1 MKKMSGIESEITL
14 KNYERELELCQKSG
28 GDVERYRRLS
38 FNVFQLEQ
46 IRLGLE
52 HGLDV
57 ESYTDPKLTWVEMEC
72 ARELQESGLDMSAY
86 MDKGFTLLQCG
97 EILAGKKDGV
107 DVSIYADRRF
117 LGDQM
122 RQIRRG
128 LEEGLDVSVYA
139 DPSYDGGQMREIRKG
154 LADGLDVSVYASH
167 EFRAAVMRALR
178 KALLLGEDLSEY
190 GRAGYG
196 AKELLELARGKKD
209 GNPDILLYFERGFH
223 AEQLEKI
230 NDAYEAG
237 VTISPYVSINLY
249 GTQLGEILKGLKKD
263 LDVSVYAKES
273 YNWFQMREIRFGLE
287 NKIDVSAYADP
298 AFTYRQM
305 EQIRKALQLGL
316 DVTDI
321 AKVYYEPEQM
331 EELCEKM
338 QKEQSE
344 EEASELKMLEEKFGL
359 SGKDVLTP
367 DVSEESEEGG
377 ENAESLGFSEVTVSE
392 DKMQATINLPPKENG
407 EHYTIFE
414 VTKMLRGSGVK
425 QGIDNERLKKVIEND
440 EFDQDIVVARG
451 KPVVNG
457 KDGFYQYYFN
467 KALKKSPKVLENG
480 AVDYKNMNL
489 FETVEKDQLLAE
501 YIPPQKGEFGY
512 NVLGEFLHPQKGQEL
527 PPLFGEGFFVSE
539 DHRKYYSLLDG
550 IVELENNEKLSVRSL
565 LVITGDVDV
574 STGNIVF
581 EGDVNITGTVRAGF
595 SVSAKGN
602 VSVDGRCESC
612 TIRAGKDILIRRGCQ
627 GNGTGRIQAGGSV
640 IGHFF
645 ESVTV
650 RAGGDMEA
658 SYLLNTDVAVN
669 GMLKVEGRRGVII
682 GGKVAAKMGIDC
694 HGVGTVAEVK
704 TILQVGIDTADMTH
718 YQDLS
723 KQLLKVQT
731 EIKTL
736 EAGVVKLMGIRDKDE
751 ETLNFFNRLTKALYN
766 QKAERKKLEQEKKD
780 MAERMTKQKT
790 ARIVVGGIVYPG
802 TKIYIN
808 TEPYVVQQ
816 ECHNIQFVKW
826 GNTIKAD

>member
-52 HGLDV
+52 HGIDV
-57 ESYTDPKLTWVEMEC
+57 ESYTNPKLTWVEMEC
-72 ARELQESGLDMSAY
+72 ARELQESGFDMSAY
-86 MDKGFTLLQCG
+86 LDRGFTLLQCG

-117 LGDQM
+117 LEDQM

-128 LEEGLDVSVYA
+128 LKEGLDVSVYA

-154 LADGLDVSVYASH
+154 LADGLNVSVYASH

-196 AKELLELARGKKD
+196 GKELLELARGKKD
-209 GNPDILLYFERGFH
+209 GNPDILSYLEKGFH
-223 AEQLEKI
+223 ADQLAKI

-237 VTISPYVSINLY
+237 VIISPYVSINLY
-249 GTQLGEILKGLKKD
+249 GTQLGEILKGLKKN
-263 LDVSVYAKES
+263 LDVSIYARES

-298 AFTYRQM
+298 SFTYRQM

-316 DVTDI
+316 DVTEI

-331 EELCEKM
+331 EEICEKM
-338 QKEQSE
+338 QNIQPE

-359 SGKDVLTP
+359 SEKDVP
-367 DVSEESEEGG
+367 QFEDDDSEEEESVTDL
-377 ENAESLGFSEVTVSE
+377 EFSEVTVSE

-407 EHYTIFE
+407 GHYTIFE
-414 VTKMLRGSGVK
+414 VTKMLRRSGVK
-425 QGIDNERLKKVIEND
+425 QGIDNERLKKAIEND
-440 EFDQDIVVARG
+440 EFNQDIIVARG
-451 KPVVNG
+451 KPVING
-457 KDGFYQYYFN
+457 KDGFYEYYFN

-489 FETVEKDQLLAE
+489 FETVQKDQLLAE
-501 YIPPQKGEFGY
+501 YIPPKKGEFGY
-512 NVLGEFLHPQKGQEL
+512 NVLGEFIPPQKGQEL
-527 PPLFGEGFFVSE
+527 PPLFGEGFFMSE

-550 IVELENNEKLSVRSL
+550 IVELENDEKLSVRSL

-581 EGDVNITGTVRAGF
+581 DGDVNITGTVCAGF

-602 VSVDGRCESC
+602 VSVDGRCENC
-612 TIRAGKDILIRRGCQ
+612 TICAGKDILIRRGCH
-627 GNGTGRIQAGGSV
+627 GNGTGHIQAGGSV

-658 SYLLNTDVAVN
+658 SYLLNTNVSVN
-669 GMLKVEGRRGVII
+669 GMLKVGGRRGVII

-694 HGVGTVAEVK
+694 QGVGTVAEVK

-718 YQDLS
+718 YQELS

-736 EAGVVKLMGIRDKDE
+736 EAGVVKLMGIQDKDE

-766 QKAERKKLEQEKKD
+766 QKAERKNLEQEKKD

-816 ECHNIQFVKW
+816 ECRNIQFVKW

>member
-1 MKKMSGIESEITL
+1 MKKMNGIESEITL

-28 GDVERYRRLS
+28 GDVEKYRRLS

-52 HGLDV
+52 HGIDV
-57 ESYTDPKLTWVEMEC
+57 ESYADPKLSWVEMEC
-72 ARELQESGLDMSAY
+72 ARELQESGFDMNIY

-97 EILAGKKDGV
+97 EILAGKKNGV
-107 DVSIYADRRF
+107 DVSVYADRIF
-117 LGDQM
+117 LDDQM
-122 RQIRRG
+122 RQIRLG
-128 LEEGLDVSVYA
+128 LEQGLDVSAYA
-139 DPSYDGGQMREIRKG
+139 DASFDGGQMREIRKG
-154 LADGLDVSVYASH
+154 LADGLNVSLYASH
-167 EFRAAVMRALR
+167 DFKAAVMRALR
-178 KALLLGEDLSEY
+178 KALLMGEDLSEY

-209 GNPDILLYFERGFH
+209 GNPDILSYFEKGFH

-237 VTISPYVSINLY
+237 VDISPYVSINLY
-249 GTQLGEILKGLKKD
+249 GTQLGEILKGLKKK

-298 AFTYRQM
+298 SFTYRQM

-316 DVTDI
+316 DVTEI

-331 EELCEKM
+331 EELCEKL
-338 QKEQSE
+338 QKVQPE
-344 EEASELKMLEEKFGL
+344 EEASELKMLEEKYGL
-359 SGKDVLTP
+359 SEKNISQFD
-367 DVSEESEEGG
+367 DEEEEGEEG
-377 ENAESLGFSEVTVSE
+377 VTDLEFSEVTISE

-407 EHYTIFE
+407 EHYSIFE
-414 VTKMLRGSGVK
+414 VTKMLRRSGVK
-425 QGIDNERLKKVIEND
+425 QGIDNVRLKKVIEND

-451 KPVVNG
+451 KPVIDG

-467 KALKKSPKVLENG
+467 KDLKKSPKVLDNG

-489 FETVEKDQLLAE
+489 FETVQKDQLLAE
-501 YIPPQKGEFGY
+501 YIPSKKGEFGY
-512 NVLGEFLHPQKGQEL
+512 NVLGEFLHPKKGKEL
-527 PPLFGEGFFVSE
+527 PPLFGEGFFMSE

-550 IVELENNEKLSVRSL
+550 IVELENDEKLSVRSL
-565 LVITGDVDV
+565 LVIPGDVDV

-581 EGDVNITGTVRAGF
+581 EGDVNIMGSVCTGF

-602 VSVDGRCESC
+602 ISIDGRCESC
-612 TIRAGKDILIRRGCQ
+612 TIRAGKDVLIRRGCQ

-658 SYLLNTDVAVN
+658 SYLLNTDVSVQ

-682 GGKVAAKMGIDC
+682 GGKVAAKLGINC

-704 TILQVGIDTADMTH
+704 TILQVGIDTDDMTH
-718 YQDLS
+718 YQELS
-723 KQLLKVQT
+723 KQILKIQT

-736 EAGVVKLMGIRDKDE
+736 EAGVVKLMAIPDKDD

-766 QKAERKKLEQEKKD
+766 QKAERKKLEQEKKE
-780 MAERMTKQKT
+780 MAERMAKQKT
-790 ARIVVGGIVYPG
+790 SRIVVGGTVYPG
-802 TKIYIN
+802 TRIFIN

-816 ECHNIQFVKW
+816 ECRNIQFVKW